1 MWTTMIPT
9 SHNIK
14 RILNLQSIKKT
25 QPDAL
30 AAQAN
35 VHGAEILAV
44 LVRLLAPKGP
54 LLPRAATALLAQRP
68 LARRRVASPRAA
80 QPRP

>member
-1 MWTTMIPT
+1 MHFELTK
-9 SHNIK
+9 H
-14 RILNLQSIKKT
+14 KKT
-25 QPDAL
+25 QPDAS

-35 VHGAEILAV
+35 VHDAKILAV

-54 LLPRAATALLAQRP
+54 LLPRAATTLLVQQP